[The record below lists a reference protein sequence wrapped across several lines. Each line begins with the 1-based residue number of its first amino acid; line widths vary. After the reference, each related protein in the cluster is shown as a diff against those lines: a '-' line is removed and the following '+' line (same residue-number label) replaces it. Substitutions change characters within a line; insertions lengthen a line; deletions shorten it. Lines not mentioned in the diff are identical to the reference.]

1 MKKADNEQKRLG
13 EHPEMHRLD
22 SHPEAQ
28 RLEGHPQ
35 PESLPAHEEEATPI
49 MAPIGG
55 KVAATTDSQETAGIA
70 RGAGWVALGILA
82 LMVIAA
88 CLWPRRPSHDIEMMT
103 SSLYPATA
111 VTANQ
116 SGTVIAAVPVMSS
129 ATISDTTVQ
138 IGTTVPTGQPD
149 AVVVYLFNTDS
160 STIPETSSLTAVAR
174 MAHDTGKT
182 VVVKAYTD
190 ETGRAAYNQ
199 RLSERRAQ
207 SVGNYMVAHGV
218 PASRIKAKGY
228 GPTHAYANNAQDR
241 RAEIT
246 LE

>member
-1 MKKADNEQKRLG
+1 MKKTDNEHKRLSG
-13 EHPEMHRLD
+13 HPEMHRLD
-22 SHPEAQ
+22 PHPEAQ
-28 RLEGHPQ
+28 RLKGHPQ
-35 PESLPAHEEEATPI
+35 SESLPAHEEEATPL
-49 MAPIGG
+49 MAPLGG

-70 RGAGWVALGILA
+70 RSAGWVALGILA

-88 CLWPRRPSHDIEMMT
+88 CLWPRRPSHDTGRMV
-103 SSLYPATA
+103 SSLYPAA
-111 VTANQ
+111 NLTANP
-116 SGTVIAAVPVMSS
+116 SGTIIAAVPVMGST
-129 ATISDTTVQ
+129 AISDTTVQ
-138 IGTTVPTGQPD
+138 TGTTVATPTPD

-174 MAHDTGKT
+174 LAHDTGKT

-199 RLSERRAQ
+199 RLSERRAK
-207 SVGNYMVAHGV
+207 SVGSYMMAHGV

-241 RAEIT
+241 RAEIS